1 MKKSFLTIFI
11 LFLAAVLAVFLYAVW
26 QVLPMQLRAPKELF
40 VVSKNFSEAEIIGQL
55 AKKGFIKNEEAFRW
69 ALKQEGGGGKIVP
82 GGYYIS
88 KGMSAISLAEILAA
102 PPVQKWVTLPEGLR
116 KEESADILQKEL
128 GWDDRRRQEFLDSS
142 KEGYVFP
149 ETYLLDA
156 GLSGKEISGIMSDQ
170 FNEEFS
176 DQFEK
181 YSGGL
186 SLEEV
191 VTLASLV
198 QRESRNAREMPLVAG
213 IILNRLGLDMK
224 LDIDAALQYQL
235 GTSKDWWPQVS
246 SADKSVDSGYN
257 TYLRKGLPVA
267 PICDPGIAALNAV
280 LLPQENDYLYYL
292 HDSSGA
298 IHCAK
303 TYQEHLS
310 NINKYLRSL

>member
-1 MKKSFLTIFI
+1 
-11 LFLAAVLAVFLYAVW
+11 
-26 QVLPMQLRAPKELF
+26 
-40 VVSKNFSEAEIIGQL
+40 
-55 AKKGFIKNEEAFRW
+55 
-69 ALKQEGGGGKIVP
+69 
-82 GGYYIS
+82 
-88 KGMSAISLAEILAA
+88 
-102 PPVQKWVTLPEGLR
+102 
-116 KEESADILQKEL
+116 
-128 GWDDRRRQEFLDSS
+128 
-142 KEGYVFP
+142 
-149 ETYLLDA
+149 
-156 GLSGKEISGIMSDQ
+156 MSDQ
-170 FNEEFS
+170 FDKEFS

-181 YSGGL
+181 YNGGL

-235 GTSKDWWPQVS
+235 GTSKDWWPQIS

-303 TYQEHLS
+303 TYQEHLN
-310 NINKYLRSL
+310 NINKYLR